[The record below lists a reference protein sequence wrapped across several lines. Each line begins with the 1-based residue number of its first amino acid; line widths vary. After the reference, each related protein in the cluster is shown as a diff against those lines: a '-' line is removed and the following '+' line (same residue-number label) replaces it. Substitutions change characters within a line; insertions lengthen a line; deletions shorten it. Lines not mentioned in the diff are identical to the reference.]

1 MWFTDSEKG
10 LGVSKARICMLHN
23 YLIWRGGA
31 ERLLFTLSQH
41 LKRLGFDID
50 ICALSYDSEGCF
62 PELAEGFRI
71 RQSTRVFQSRAFRAL
86 PVLQAAG
93 IANLLEA
100 RYDII
105 HAHNFPANIT
115 ALFARRKYGVPF
127 IWQCNEPPRII
138 YDADEQ
144 RNFVLSVSERALPD
158 RILALGG
165 HVSEKFTSRP
175 YDRLA
180 ASASSAIT
188 TLSRFTASWIK
199 DLYGRE
205 ALIIPPGVDMN
216 IFHPNHRTD
225 DIRSKHRVEKAP
237 FLLSVTRLWKAK
249 NLRSALIAFK
259 LVLREIPN
267 ARYVILGNGPEHA
280 ALINFAR
287 ELNLFPNVEFLED
300 PPPSEVPRY
309 YCAADLFVLP
319 AIREPWGLSTLE
331 AMASGTPVVVSNEGG
346 FPDYVRH
353 NVTGMLV
360 DPRSPIEQAKAIV
373 ELLSNRARLNEM
385 GKEASKTAGKYT
397 WEKMAATYAEL
408 YQTLIDSE
416 GHIGI
421 Q

>member
-1 MWFTDSEKG
+1 
-10 LGVSKARICMLHN
+10 MLHN

-41 LKRLGFDID
+41 LKRLGFEVDVYGIK
-50 ICALSYDSEGCF
+50 YDPNECF
-62 PELAEGFRI
+62 PELTEGFQVGQAARI
-71 RQSTRVFQSRAFRAL
+71 YQSRPFRVL
-86 PVLQAAG
+86 PVLQAKG
-93 IANLLEA
+93 MANLLDS

-115 ALFARRKYGVPF
+115 ALFASRKSGVPF

-144 RNFVLSVSERALPD
+144 RNFVLTVSEQALPS

-165 HVSEKFTSRP
+165 HVLQKFTSKP
-175 YDRLA
+175 FDWLA
-180 ASASSAIT
+180 ASAGSAIT

-199 DLYGRE
+199 NLYERDS
-205 ALIIPPGVDMN
+205 LIIPPGVDTN
-216 IFHPNHRTD
+216 IFHPDHRTD
-225 DIRSKHRVEKAP
+225 DIRSRHRVGNAP
-237 FLLSVTRLWKAK
+237 FLLSVARLWKAK
-249 NLRSALIAFK
+249 NLHSALIAFK
-259 LVLREIPN
+259 FVLREIPN
-267 ARYVILGNGPEHA
+267 ARYVIIGNGPERA
-280 ALINFAR
+280 ALINLAR

-331 AMASGTPVVVSNEGG
+331 AMASGTPVIVSNEGG
-346 FPDYVRH
+346 FPDYVKH

-385 GKEASKTAGKYT
+385 GKEASKSAGNYT
-397 WEKMAATYAEL
+397 WKKMAGTYAEL
-408 YQTLIDSE
+408 YRTIIHSE
-416 GHIGI
+416 EHIGT